1 MNKYQWLRLK
11 EIEDPLKMRLNK
23 DDLFVYGTT
32 MIAQK
37 DMKKIGEQIVYYK
50 VLKSSN
56 EGKNLEYIQV
66 FDVLEEDVIDAKR
79 N

>member
-56 EGKNLEYIQV
+56 EGKI
-66 FDVLEEDVIDAKR
+66 
-79 N
+79 